1 MHAQAVVAKERRAQ
15 PVARSLP
22 ALGVQARFHEAADN
36 GPQTRQL
43 RSMQLMA
50 NGSQRAERIN
60 ALARAIQRKP
70 APAQVTWG
78 ITHVVKKHNDSIF
91 GSGNYEEGEVGRAG
105 ELRQGQELIVDD
117 DDIFVSRRGANQE
130 DATIRD
136 SQRMKDPSHAWIRV
150 LRLGR
155 ADVSSLNLYIRL
167 ETIVL
172 VEPVASDQ
180 RPILILAMPWDSSEV
195 SSAAK
200 EMGEEYVTL
209 RNGPE
214 QTAGAYKCSDPHWGL
229 IDEGADV
236 AKRLQIPDEREPG
249 PLTRDDEPGYS
260 RLFIAHYQGDLTP
273 IAIMQLEMRLE
284 HKGLDVPQLYI
295 RWLLGHPHKPGG
307 GSSLVA
313 HAKVEAIKEAE
324 GRLRVDSAMA
334 AETWYIKQGFQTVYG
349 AEHETDEENT
359 GKEEGDEDWVDPVKC
374 GCKFMKWTEASF

>member
-1 MHAQAVVAKERRAQ
+1 
-15 PVARSLP
+15 
-22 ALGVQARFHEAADN
+22 
-36 GPQTRQL
+36 
-43 RSMQLMA
+43 MQLLA

-60 ALARAIQRKP
+60 ALARTIQRKP
-70 APAQVTWG
+70 APAQVAWG
-78 ITHVVKKHNDSIF
+78 ITHVVKKQNDSIF
-91 GSGNYEEGEVGRAG
+91 GGNYEEGEVGRAG

-136 SQRMKDPSHAWIRV
+136 SQRMKDPSHEWIRV

-167 ETIVL
+167 ETIAL

-180 RPILILAMPWDSSEV
+180 RPILIRAMPWDSGVV
-195 SSAAK
+195 SAAAK

-214 QTAGAYKCSDPHWGL
+214 KTAGAYKCSDAHWGL

-236 AKRLQIPDEREPG
+236 AKRLQIPGERAPG

-273 IAIMQLEMRLE
+273 IAIMQLEMRLSIKDWMF
-284 HKGLDVPQLYI
+284 HSCTSVGYLGIRTSQAAVRRWWRMPKLKRSRRRKDACGWILQWQQRPGTSSRVFRRSTAPSMKQTKKIRVRRKGTRTGWI
-295 RWLLGHPHKPGG
+295 R
-307 GSSLVA
+307 SN
-313 HAKVEAIKEAE
+313 
-324 GRLRVDSAMA
+324 A
-334 AETWYIKQGFQTVYG
+334 A
-349 AEHETDEENT
+349 AN
-359 GKEEGDEDWVDPVKC
+359 
-374 GCKFMKWTEASF
+374 S